1 MTKKQYAVVAC
12 AVLVLAGGLY
22 YLLGGDSASSRQPV
36 SEAGSAITD
45 KLSYSGSSII
55 EEHDGKRFWELS
67 AETIEVDPNTK
78 NTTLKNITGTFY
90 RDNGGKIIVTAPQ
103 GSIDGQ
109 TRDIVLDS
117 QVKAVAEDGA
127 TFTAP
132 TVRFNNAEKRYY
144 GTGGVRVTRDDT
156 VLTGDQLESDA
167 NMEKI
172 KVSGHA
178 HIIQGGKAQ

>member
-1 MTKKQYAVVAC
+1 MSKKQYVVAAC
-12 AVLVLAGGLY
+12 IILALAGGLY
-22 YLLGGDSASSRQPV
+22 YILGGDSSQQPA
-36 SEAGSAITD
+36 SEAGTETLD

-55 EEHDGKRFWELS
+55 EEHDGKRSWELS
-67 AETIEVDPNTK
+67 AETIEIDPKTQNTV
-78 NTTLKNITGTFY
+78 LKNITGIFY
-90 RDNGGKIIVTAPQ
+90 RDDGSKITVTAPQ
-103 GSIDGQ
+103 GSIEGK
-109 TRDIVLDS
+109 TRDIVLDN

-127 TFTAP
+127 TFMAP

-144 GTGGVRVTRDDT
+144 GSGGVRVTRENT

-178 HIIQGGKAQ
+178 RIIQGGKAQ